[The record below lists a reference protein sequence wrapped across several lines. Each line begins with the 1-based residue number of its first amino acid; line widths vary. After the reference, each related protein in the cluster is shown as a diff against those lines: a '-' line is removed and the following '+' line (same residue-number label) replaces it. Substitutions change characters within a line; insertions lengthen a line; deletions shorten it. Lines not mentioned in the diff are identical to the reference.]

1 LTGPQQD
8 VAVHEP
14 GQEAAATPSPAPG
27 SRSRSRTHT
36 WQDPMLTADA
46 ARSMAGID
54 FLRAVASGD
63 LPPPPMATL
72 MDLRIAELAE
82 GRVVFEVEPG
92 EYHYN
97 PIGMVHGG
105 LAATLCDSAMGCA
118 VHSVLPAGVGY
129 TTLEVKVNFL
139 RPMTVA
145 TGVVR
150 CEATVV
156 SVGSRVA
163 TAEARVVDAA
173 GKLYSHATTTCLLL
187 RPDAVRP

>member
-1 LTGPQQD
+1 
-8 VAVHEP
+8 
-14 GQEAAATPSPAPG
+14 
-27 SRSRSRTHT
+27 
-36 WQDPMLTADA
+36 MLTADA